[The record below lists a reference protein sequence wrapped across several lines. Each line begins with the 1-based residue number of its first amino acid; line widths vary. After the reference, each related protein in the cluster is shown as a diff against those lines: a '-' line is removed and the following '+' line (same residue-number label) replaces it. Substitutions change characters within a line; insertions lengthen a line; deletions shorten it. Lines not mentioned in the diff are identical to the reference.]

1 MGSKYPLISKKTM
14 ATWNDS
20 DYIRP
25 IIRRSLMWGGLPAEI
40 KSGRGRRSKQLMSWS
55 TGRRGLAS
63 EHDLAEI
70 KFLAPSGA
78 FALRLGGV
86 KDVLLPSTT
95 GGQCASCKGFHHSGT
110 GATPISRDCCHRVG
124 PDALLWPALSY
135 TAPTLSFTVISF
147 SSHVVLRPQLNKHL
161 KSISH
166 VFRGELWFRSKIMK
180 ARKIHILDFYWW
192 IVADVSLPPSRPASM
207 YLQLLTI
214 LLFISECKQLYCHFS
229 QKNHLHMHLLSQFSS
244 PS

>member
-1 MGSKYPLISKKTM
+1 MLKKVVFLHASCQSKTARSFQEEDMGSKYPLISKKTM

-25 IIRRSLMWGGLPAEI
+25 IIRRSLMWGGLPPEI
-40 KSGRGRRSKQLMSWS
+40 KSGRGRRSKRLMSWS

-78 FALRLGGV
+78 FALRLEGV
-86 KDVLLPSTT
+86 KGVLLPSTT

-124 PDALLWPALSY
+124 PDALLWPHTRLGWRAIQH
-135 TAPTLSFTVISF
+135 PHFDWQ
-147 SSHVVLRPQLNKHL
+147 SSVFPRMWFWGPDLT
-161 KSISH
+161 SI
-166 VFRGELWFRSKIMK
+166 
-180 ARKIHILDFYWW
+180 
-192 IVADVSLPPSRPASM
+192 
-207 YLQLLTI
+207 
-214 LLFISECKQLYCHFS
+214 
-229 QKNHLHMHLLSQFSS
+229 
-244 PS
+244 

>member
-1 MGSKYPLISKKTM
+1 MRTVSYSNQLPYQFHLNGWCWRKKKNVVFPHGSCQSKSACSFQEEDMGSKCPLISKKTM

-63 EHDLAEI
+63 EDDLAEI

-124 PDALLWPALSY
+124 PDALLWHALSY

-166 VFRGELWFRSKIMK
+166 VFRGELWFWSKIMK
-180 ARKIHILDFYWW
+180 ARKSTFW
-192 IVADVSLPPSRPASM
+192 ASIDELWPM
-207 YLQLLTI
+207 
-214 LLFISECKQLYCHFS
+214 C
-229 QKNHLHMHLLSQFSS
+229 
-244 PS
+244 